1 VDTPV
6 VVKKNPAAL
15 LKKGRKTT
23 ERQGSERQANWE
35 GNQRGRKRIGLEIKQ
50 YFRADKQD

>member
-1 VDTPV
+1 